1 MVTPIN
7 LNKARKQRAR
17 AARAQQAEENRLRH
31 GRTKAEKEAERLRTK
46 RLETGLDGHQR
57 ETE

>member
-31 GRTKAEKEAERLRTK
+31 GQTKAEKEAERLRAK